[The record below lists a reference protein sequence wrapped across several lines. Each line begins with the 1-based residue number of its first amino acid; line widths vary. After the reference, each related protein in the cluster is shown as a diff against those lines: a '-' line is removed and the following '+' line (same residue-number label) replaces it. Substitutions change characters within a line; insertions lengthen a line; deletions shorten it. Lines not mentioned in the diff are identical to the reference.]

1 MLSEWAQEKV
11 PNPRVVKV
19 KVRDYSDIESN
30 NELLLK
36 KAVSKQPVS
45 VAIQANLSSFHYYK
59 SGIYQDDDCG
69 DQLDHGVL
77 IVGYGHDLFHGL
89 DYWIVKN
96 SWSPQWGED
105 GYVRILRNYDKS
117 DSGMCGI
124 AVQPSFPIV

>member
-1 MLSEWAQEKV
+1 M
-11 PNPRVVKV
+11 
-19 KVRDYSDIESN
+19 
-30 NELLLK
+30 
-36 KAVSKQPVS
+36 
-45 VAIQANLSSFHYYK
+45 SSFHFYK

-77 IVGYGHDLFHGL
+77 IVGYGTDRIRGL

>member
-1 MLSEWAQEKV
+1 MDQYLENLEVFYDEKMKYLTKRNKFINCQTCDTEKKFKESKEELILSCG
-11 PNPRVVKV
+11 
-19 KVRDYSDIESN
+19 
-30 NELLLK
+30 
-36 KAVSKQPVS
+36 
-45 VAIQANLSSFHYYK
+45 
-59 SGIYQDDDCG
+59 SGKDDECG

-77 IVGYGHDLFHGL
+77 IVGYGTDRIQGL

-117 DSGMCGI
+117 ESGMCGI